1 MEVFVALSAEL
12 YRNCFLVQFAGVRE
26 EGGRGEEGKRGSM
39 QGAGRVEGE
48 DSGIFT
54 EVELLLM
61 LNTREAGDEAYHDLV
76 NFPLAFWSTLWL
88 GRN

>member
-1 MEVFVALSAEL
+1 
-12 YRNCFLVQFAGVRE
+12 
-26 EGGRGEEGKRGSM
+26 M